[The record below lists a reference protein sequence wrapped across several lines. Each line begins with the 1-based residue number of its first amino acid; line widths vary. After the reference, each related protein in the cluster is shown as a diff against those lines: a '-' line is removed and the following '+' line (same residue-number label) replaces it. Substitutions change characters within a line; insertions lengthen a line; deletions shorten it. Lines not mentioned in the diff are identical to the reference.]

1 VLVENVEG
9 RLEKVV
15 ASVLASVVRDGK
27 VYWLGGAEVEM
38 DSTNSEDLNDMNVP
52 SVVVRPVVDSKEVKV
67 PSVVGAGVAVVKDE
81 DVMAVEEMLEN
92 VMVVDEMLEDVTTVE
107 EMLKDVS
114 EDNPVV
120 EVADELEVEL
130 VKGVEDSVVELAEL
144 DSDTV
149 GDTLEDEDEDNA
161 VELTDVV
168 DALEA
173 LELTLNDKED
183 SVDELTEVED
193 ENVGTSVVLE
203 LKLEEFK
210 DWVVE
215 GAAVEEEVSEEIGV
229 AVSVVLVLA
238 LDEELAVTLGDVDD
252 ALVELS
258 EVIDGVEDDSFNVL
272 VLGFDVGGDV
282 VEPVIVALDD
292 DSEVRLIVDDE
303 LEDSEDESDVELDD
317 FTEVEDP
324 EGIVIVVVVLISVDI
339 ELELVGDGVFV
350 VGLDEDSDVEE
361 SEKLVLGASVLLTE
375 DVVDEEPEVDEP
387 EVSEPEDELFV
398 VNEDEELVGVDVAVD
413 VVGISYPYV

>member
-361 SEKLVLGASVLLTE
+361 SEKLGASVLLTE